1 MATNSIYTVAGTGT
15 PGFSGDG
22 GRATSAQL
30 NQPNAVA
37 VTLDGGFLISEGGN
51 NVVRLVSADGEIST
65 VAGNA
70 TAGFSGDGG
79 PATAAQLHTP
89 DGISMTAD
97 GGFLIADHGN
107 NVIRHVAPD
116 GTMTTVAGTPG
127 VAGFSGDGG
136 PATAAE
142 FNGVVDVASLPDGG
156 FLVSD
161 SLNHVV
167 RRVAADGSIATIA
180 GTPGVNGILG
190 DGGPAVAAQLDH
202 PDGVSTTTAGGFLV
216 ADANNNVIRLV
227 NSAGTIDTRA
237 GVVSA
242 GFSGDGGPASSALL
256 DHPVLV
262 CALADG
268 GFVFCDM
275 NNHRVRRVSLS
286 GRITTIAGNG
296 SAGSGGD
303 GGPGTLAELD
313 TPVGVALTLDGG
325 ILIATI
331 DGRVQFVDAGL

>member
-1 MATNSIYTVAGTGT
+1 MATNSIYTVAGTGES
-15 PGFSGDG
+15 GFSGDG
-22 GRATSAQL
+22 GRATVAKL

-37 VTLDGGFLISEGGN
+37 ITLDGGFLISDGGN
-51 NVVRLVSADGEIST
+51 NVVRLVAADGGIST

-97 GGFLIADHGN
+97 GGYLIADHGN
-107 NVIRHVAPD
+107 NVIRHVAAD
-116 GTMTTVAGTPG
+116 GTMSTVAGTG
-127 VAGFSGDGG
+127 ATGFSGDGG

-142 FNGVVDVASLPDGG
+142 FNGVVDVASLPGGG

-167 RRVAADGSIATIA
+167 RRVAADGSIDTVA
-180 GTPGVNGILG
+180 GTPGVAGIIG

-202 PDGVSTTTAGGFLV
+202 PDGVSTTTDGGFLIGE
-216 ADANNNVIRLV
+216 ANNHVIRRV
-227 NSAGTIDTRA
+227 NSAGTIETVA
-237 GVVSA
+237 GVASA

-275 NNHRVRRVSLS
+275 NNQRVRRVSFS

-296 SAGSGGD
+296 SLGSGGD
-303 GGPGTLAELD
+303 GGPAALAELA
-313 TPVGVALTLDGG
+313 TPFGVALTLDGG
-325 ILIATI
+325 ILIATAG
-331 DGRVQFVDAGL
+331 DHRVRFVDADL